1 MLKKNKRWAGNHELR
16 RHEVL
21 PLRLNLASADQ
32 GFYKDTFSIA
42 KNHARGFMFGACS
55 KECW

>member
-1 MLKKNKRWAGNHELR
+1 MNKRWAGNHELR

-42 KNHARGFMFGACS
+42 KDPARGFMFGACS